1 MSVYKCAFF
10 CSCELVLKKFPRMKG
25 NSHGHILDTKPVLD
39 SEGKIKSEKTET
51 GENDAENKQ
60 NGTEAATIKVR
71 NRIRILKK
79 NQSSNLLWV

>member
-1 MSVYKCAFF
+1 
-10 CSCELVLKKFPRMKG
+10 MKG